1 MTASL
6 AGVLGAVNPLSVAV
20 LALVTL
26 QRLAELA
33 LSRRN
38 TRALLARGAVE
49 VAPRHYPAIVALHGA
64 WLMGLWLLA
73 PWREPS
79 LALLALYALLQIGR
93 GWALLTLGER
103 WTTRII
109 VLPGAPLVQSG
120 PYRLFAHPNYAVV
133 AGEILVLPLAFGM
146 PVFALAFSVLNALAL
161 WVRVRAED
169 AALRGA
175 RQHGLAAQ

>member
-6 AGVLGAVNPLSVAV
+6 TGVLGAVNPLSVAV

-26 QRLAELA
+26 QRLGELA
-33 LSRRN
+33 LARRN

-64 WLMGLWLLA
+64 WLIGLWLLA
-73 PWREPS
+73 PWREAS

-93 GWALLTLGER
+93 GWVLLTLGER

-120 PYRLFAHPNYAVV
+120 PYRLFTHPNYAVV
-133 AGEILVLPLAFGM
+133 AGEILMLPLAFEL
-146 PVFALAFSVLNALAL
+146 PAFALAFSALNALAL

-175 RQHGLAAQ
+175 RHHGLAVR